1 MQPFYTQYSNLLGEV
16 EVGGI
21 RKTPQ
26 LFQAACFTILFFLV
40 PKLATMYSGAEFAG

>member
-26 LFQAACFTILFFLV
+26 LFQAACFTIPTDFQINEL
-40 PKLATMYSGAEFAG
+40 